1 MKRHGLLIS
10 AILAGALGTAS
21 SAAADTTDAL
31 LGKLLAKGILTQA
44 EYDELMRR
52 KAVDEPIASA
62 SARAPNADASSAS
75 AICGAKPA
83 TRATAS
89 IADRTPAIRFF
100 NRRYIL
106 LLLF

>member
-52 KAVDEPIASA
+52 KAVDAPVASA

-75 AICGAKPA
+75 ANPTGG
-83 TRATAS
+83 RTAS
-89 IADRTPAIRFF
+89 YAPSIAASASRPAPSP
-100 NRRYIL
+100 
-106 LLLF
+106 